1 MTKIND
7 AIKRQCKDAYEKGCN
22 TYLLALA
29 NAWEWDCKAYGYW
42 VADEVGGV
50 FSYGESIFINMEDIV
65 FCVENDID
73 ENEYTDWQEYNVEAN
88 EFGFD
93 FINLKSWHMGCPRVT
108 RETFDR
114 LRKMKQTMMDEVEK
128 EKELLKN
135 KKS

>member
-1 MTKIND
+1 MAKIND
-7 AIKRQCKDAYEKGCN
+7 AVKRQCKEAYEKGCN
-22 TYLLALA
+22 TYLLALL
-29 NAWEWDCKAYGYW
+29 NAWELDGHYGYW
-42 VADEVGGV
+42 IGDEIGGV
-50 FSYGESIFINMEDIV
+50 YSYGESIFINMEDIV

-73 ENEYTDWQEYNVEAN
+73 ENEYMEWQEYNVEAN

>member
-1 MTKIND
+1 MAKIND
-7 AIKRQCKDAYEKGCN
+7 AVKRQCKDAYEKGCN
-22 TYLLALA
+22 SYLLTLA

-73 ENEYTDWQEYNVEAN
+73 ENEYTEWQEYNVEAN